1 MESPKWLTYWE
12 EIIGFLTLL
21 GGIASIRWFPR
32 FWRAVARAIASPL
45 LLEIEREKNRAREE
59 QVADLLEQ
67 IEALRRERE
76 SPGD

>member
-1 MESPKWLTYWE
+1 MSRWQ
-12 EIIGFLTLL
+12 EIIGTLTLL
-21 GGIASIRWFPR
+21 GGLLSMRWFPK
-32 FWRAVARAIASPL
+32 FWRGIARAIASPL

-59 QVADLLEQ
+59 QVVDLLEQ